1 MTRNHPRSGTL
12 PLVCLST
19 LPVFPGAAA
28 QVDLARGTTAANA
41 VRRASL
47 HGNKKGSNLVVIGIR
62 RTDERSPVTLD
73 TLHPV
78 GLLAEVLQLH
88 AGIPGRLAVMVR
100 GLCRVNLLD
109 LLDEH
114 NYQVAQFSSCA
125 EDLGELTLSYAL
137 SGALQDLIK
146 RHDSLL
152 PSASR
157 TKARSQALAGI
168 QALRRPSHVA
178 DMVAAHIE
186 LEPDDRTGLLV
197 ETTITARL
205 RRVIELVSHRVN
217 VLQVKRDLDR
227 YVRDHLSKH
236 EQEALL
242 RHKLRAIQSELG
254 ETPKARERNDFDDLS
269 SRLDSADLPDHARA
283 AADRDLG
290 RLRRMNPQ
298 SSEATTTRI
307 YLEWLADLPWSY
319 TTASEDK
326 LDLDAARG
334 LLEDQHYGL
343 EKVKK
348 RILEYLSVRKLA
360 PEKRGPIL
368 CLVGPPGVG
377 KTSLGRSIADALG
390 RSYVR
395 ISLGGVQDDAEIR
408 GHRRTY
414 VGALPGRLIQAMKRA
429 GTINPVVVLDEIDKL
444 GGPNLRGDPASAL
457 LEALDPEQNNAF
469 SDHYLNIDYD
479 LSNVV
484 FLTTA
489 NDLGGIPH
497 VLRDR
502 LEIIRLSGYTIE
514 EKVAIARGYLL
525 PKQTLEHG
533 LNPERIEIHD
543 NVFVHLATA
552 YTRESGVRNLE
563 RKLAS
568 LLRHLAIGIAEGKA
582 SSFNVT
588 ESDLEAIL
596 GPRRYH
602 PQLAEKVPTAGVV
615 TGLGWTATGGTLLFV
630 EATLTRGSG
639 KLRMT
644 GRLGDVMKESAQA
657 ALSLVRSRAQHHGID
672 PAFMAT
678 HDVHIH
684 FPAGAVP
691 KDGPSAGIAVTT
703 ALISA
708 LTQRPVRV
716 DIAMTGE
723 ITLKGHVLPIGGVR
737 EKALAAHRAGLRE
750 VILPERNRKDEPHIP
765 ARARED
771 LKLHYVRTIDE
782 VLGLAL
788 TALPDESAAAE

>member
-1 MTRNHPRSGTL
+1 MTRSVPSSGTL

-19 LPVFPGAAA
+19 LPVFPSSAA
-28 QVDLARGTTAANA
+28 QVDLPRGTTAANA
-41 VRRASL
+41 VRRAHLQRSP
-47 HGNKKGSNLVVIGIR
+47 KRKFVVIGIR
-62 RTDERSPVTLD
+62 RTEEHNPITLQ
-73 TLHPV
+73 TLHSV
-78 GLLAEVLQLH
+78 GLLAELLQLH

-109 LLDEH
+109 ILDER
-114 NYQVAQFSSCA
+114 NYQVVQFSQAA

-157 TKARSQALAGI
+157 TKAKSQALTAI
-168 QALRRPSHVA
+168 QNIRRPSQVA
-178 DMVAAHIE
+178 DMVASHID
-186 LEPDDRTGLLV
+186 LDPDDRIELLC
-197 ETTITARL
+197 ETTVTTRL

-227 YVRDHLSKH
+227 YVREHLSKH

-254 ETPKARERNDFDDLS
+254 ETPKARERNDIDDLAG
-269 SRLDSADLPDHARA
+269 RLDAADLPKHAQA
-283 AADRDLG
+283 AADRDLN

-298 SSEATTTRI
+298 TSEATTTRI

-319 TTASEDK
+319 KTEDK
-326 LDLDAARG
+326 LDLQAARE
-334 LLEDQHYGL
+334 LLEEQHYGL

-348 RILEYLSVRKLA
+348 RVLEYLSVRTLA
-360 PEKRGPIL
+360 PDKRGPIL

-390 RSYVR
+390 REYVR
-395 ISLGGVQDDAEIR
+395 ISLGGVRDDAEIR

-429 GTINPVVVLDEIDKL
+429 GTINPVIVLDEIDKL

-489 NDLGGIPH
+489 NDLSGIPH

-514 EKVAIARGYLL
+514 EKIAIARDYLL
-525 PKQTLEHG
+525 PKQTAEHG
-533 LNPERIEIHD
+533 LTPKLYAIADDVLLE
-543 NVFVHLATA
+543 LSTA

-568 LLRHLAIGIAEGKA
+568 LLRHIAIGIAEGKTT
-582 SSFNVT
+582 FFDVGVD
-588 ESDLEAIL
+588 ELEPIL
-596 GPRRYH
+596 GPPRYH
-602 PQLAEKVPTAGVV
+602 PQLAEKTPTPGVV

-639 KLRMT
+639 KLHMT
-644 GRLGDVMKESAQA
+644 GRLGEVMKESAQA
-657 ALSLVRSRAQHHGID
+657 ALSLVRSRATHHGID
-672 PAFMAT
+672 PKFMGT
-678 HDVHIH
+678 HDVHVH

-737 EKALAAHRAGLRE
+737 EKALAAHRAGIRDI
-750 VILPERNRKDEPHIP
+750 ILPDRNRKDEPHIP
-765 ARARED
+765 ESARQD
-771 LKLHYVRTIDE
+771 LHLHYVRTIDE
-782 VLGLAL
+782 VLALAL
-788 TALPDESAAAE
+788 VDGPDAEAAAE

>member
-1 MTRNHPRSGTL
+1 MTRNHPDSGTL
-12 PLVCLST
+12 PLVCLSN
-19 LPVFPGAAA
+19 LPAFPGSAA
-28 QVDLARGTTAANA
+28 QVDLPRGTTAANA
-41 VRRASL
+41 VRHAQRDASA
-47 HGNKKGSNLVVIGIR
+47 KLVVLGVR
-62 RTDERSPVTLD
+62 RTEEHHPITLEA
-73 TLHPV
+73 LHPV
-78 GLLAEVLQLH
+78 GLLAEILQLH

-100 GLCRVNLLD
+100 GICRVNLLD
-109 LLDEH
+109 ILDER
-114 NYQVAQFSSCA
+114 NYQVVQFA
-125 EDLGELTLSYAL
+125 KTVEDLGEITLSYAL
-137 SGALQDLIK
+137 AGALQDLIK

-152 PSASR
+152 PTSSR
-157 TKARSQALAGI
+157 TKAKSQALTAI
-168 QALRRPSHVA
+168 QNQRRPSQVA
-178 DMVAAHIE
+178 DMVASHIE
-186 LEPDDRTGLLV
+186 LEPEDRIGLLC
-197 ETTITARL
+197 EKTITARL

-227 YVRDHLSKH
+227 YVREHLSKH

-254 ETPKARERNDFDDLS
+254 ETPKARERNDIEDLE
-269 SRLDSADLPDHARA
+269 SRLNAADLPEHARG
-283 AADRDLG
+283 AADRDLN

-307 YLEWLADLPWSY
+307 YLEWLADLPW
-319 TTASEDK
+319 TRKTEDK
-326 LDLDAARG
+326 LDLAAARQ

-348 RILEYLSVRKLA
+348 RVLEYLSVRTLA

-377 KTSLGRSIADALG
+377 KTSLGRSIAEALG
-390 RSYVR
+390 REYVR
-395 ISLGGVQDDAEIR
+395 IALGGVRDDAEIR

-429 GTINPVVVLDEIDKL
+429 GTVNPVVVLDEIDKL

-469 SDHYLNIDYD
+469 SDHYLNIEYD

-514 EKVAIARGYLL
+514 EKVAIARDYLL
-525 PKQTLEHG
+525 PKQTSEHG
-533 LNPERIEIHD
+533 LTPRLYTLTDE
-543 NVFVHLATA
+543 VLLTLATA

-563 RKLAS
+563 RNLAS
-568 LLRHLAIGIAEGKA
+568 VLRHVAIGIAEGQA
-582 SSFNVT
+582 TRFDVDVD
-588 ESDLEAIL
+588 DLEPIL
-596 GPRRYH
+596 GPPRYH
-602 PQLAEKVPTAGVV
+602 PQLAEKDPAPGVV

-630 EATLTRGSG
+630 EATLTRGTG
-639 KLRMT
+639 NLRMT

-657 ALSLVRSRAQHHGID
+657 ALSLVRSRASRYGID
-672 PAFMAT
+672 PKFMAT
-678 HDVHIH
+678 HDVHVH

-703 ALISA
+703 ALISS
-708 LTQRPVRV
+708 LTQRDVRV

-737 EKALAAHRAGLRE
+737 EKALAAHRAGIRD

-765 ARARED
+765 ERARQD
-771 LKLHYVRTIDE
+771 LRLHYVRTIDE
-782 VLGLAL
+782 VLALAL
-788 TALPDESAAAE
+788 RDGPDTVAAAQ